1 MTRRTA
7 LVALAALIGVAGA
20 IVAVVLA
27 AERGTSVALD
37 TGAFLAGSMVYLAV
51 AVVICIAKPGH
62 PVGLLALVGTSTSG
76 IVTGMV
82 ELGERGL
89 LDHPG
94 SVPAAGL
101 LLAVGSAARA
111 VGWVLLVAVLPLV
124 FPDGRL
130 TGSVRRQRVSRGAA
144 VGALV
149 FLALGS
155 GLAAQESDLRLEGHP
170 NPLGLP
176 DWVTSVAGFLSVG
189 GTLLTIACVVLAI
202 MGLVARWR
210 HGDPLLRQQV
220 LWFALAFV
228 VPILFLPYAFLG
240 HATAWEFAVVLLPV
254 PIALLVAML
263 QHQLY
268 DVQLVVSRTLTWV
281 VLSAVVAV
289 LYAVVV
295 GGVGAMLRTRGAVW
309 LPWLAAGVV
318 AVSFSPLRNGLQA
331 GVNRIV
337 YGQWSQSTEVLAA
350 TGRRLSDAADV
361 PALLQTLTDELAVG
375 LALDHVS
382 IRDAGGRTLSS
393 RGIEAAGETLPLTAY
408 GEVVGELA
416 WSGRRL
422 RDVDRRLLDDV
433 ARQLGGVVHSWRLV
447 DELRVAQERLV
458 LASEDERRRLRR
470 DLHDGLGPA
479 LAGLT
484 LQVDTVRNVLDA
496 GGSADEHLLRLR
508 TGIQSTVVDVRRI
521 VEGLRPP
528 ALDELG
534 LSGAVEE
541 LARRLTAQNGCV
553 IDVAASQ
560 TPRLAAAVEVAAY
573 RVAQEAM
580 TNVVRH
586 SGASRCTVHV
596 DATDGELQVRVQDNG
611 TGVVRPRP
619 GGVGLA
625 SMHERAAEIGGR
637 LDLVAVPGSG
647 TTVALHLPLA
657 AS

>member
-7 LVALAALIGVAGA
+7 LVALVALIGAAGA
-20 IVAVVLA
+20 IGAVVLA

-37 TGAFLAGSMVYLAV
+37 TGSFLAVSLVYLAV
-51 AVVICIAKPGH
+51 AVVICLAKPGH
-62 PVGLLALVGTSTSG
+62 PVGLLALTGTSSAG
-76 IVTGMV
+76 VVTCMV

-94 SVPAAGL
+94 SVPAAGV
-101 LLAVGSAARA
+101 LLAVGSAGRA
-111 VGWVLLVAVLPLV
+111 VGWVLLVAVLPLL
-124 FPDGRL
+124 FPDGQL
-130 TGSVRRQRVSRGAA
+130 TGSARRRRTACGAA

-149 FLALGS
+149 FLAFGS
-155 GLAAQESDLRLEGHP
+155 GLAAQESDLRLQGHP
-170 NPLGLP
+170 NPLRLP
-176 DWVTSVAGFLSVG
+176 DWVTTVAGFLSVF
-189 GTLLTIACVVLAI
+189 GTVLTVACVLLAVI
-202 MGLVARWR
+202 GLVGRWR
-210 HGDPLLRQQV
+210 RGDALMRQQV

-228 VPILFLPYAFLG
+228 VPILFLPYAVVG

-268 DVQLVVSRTLTWV
+268 DVQLAISRTVTWV
-281 VLSAVVAV
+281 ALSAVIAIF
-289 LYAVVV
+289 YAVIV

-318 AVSFSPLRNGLQA
+318 AVSFAPLRNALQA
-331 GVNRIV
+331 GVSRIV
-337 YGQWSQSTEVLAA
+337 YGEWSQASEVLAA

-361 PALLQTLTDELAVG
+361 PALLQTLTDELATG
-375 LALDHVS
+375 LALDFVS
-382 IRDAGGRTLSS
+382 IRDERGQVLSS
-393 RGIEAAGETLPLTAY
+393 RGAGAAVETLPLTAY
-408 GEVVGELA
+408 GELVGELA

-422 RDVDRRLLDDV
+422 RETDRRLLDDL
-433 ARQLGGVVHSWRLV
+433 ARQLGGVVHSWQLV
-447 DELRVAQERLV
+447 DDLRVAQERLV

-484 LQVDTVRNVLDA
+484 LQVDTVRNVLEA
-496 GGSADEHLLRLR
+496 GGAVGEHLLRLR
-508 TGIQSTVVDVRRI
+508 SGIQSTVVDVRRI

-534 LSGAVEE
+534 LAGAVEE
-541 LARRLTAQNGCV
+541 LARRLSAQNGCV
-553 IDVAASQ
+553 IDVAAMP

-580 TNVVRH
+580 TNVVKH
-586 SGASRCTVHV
+586 SGASRCTVEV
-596 DATDGELQVRVQDNG
+596 DAAEGELQVRVQDNG

-619 GGVGLA
+619 GGLGLA

-637 LDLVAVPGSG
+637 LDLVAVPGRG

-657 AS
+657 SA

>member
-7 LVALAALIGVAGA
+7 LVALAALIGVVGA
-20 IVAVVLA
+20 IGAVVVA
-27 AERGTSVALD
+27 ADRGASVALD
-37 TGAFLAGSMVYLAV
+37 ISAFLAVSLVYLAV
-51 AVVICIAKPGH
+51 AVVICIAEPGH
-62 PVGLLALVGTSTSG
+62 PVGLLALAGTSTSG
-76 IVTGMV
+76 IVTCLI

-89 LDHPG
+89 LDRPG

-101 LLAVGSAARA
+101 LLAVGSAGRA
-111 VGWVLLVAVLPLV
+111 AGWVLLVAILPLV

-130 TGSVRRQRVSRGAA
+130 AGPALRQRIARTAA

-149 FLALGS
+149 FSALGS
-155 GLAAQESDLRLEGHP
+155 GLAAQESDLRLAGHP

-176 DWVTSVAGFLSVG
+176 DWVTSVASFLLMA
-189 GTLLTIACVVLAI
+189 GTLLTIACVVLAV

-210 HGDPLLRQQV
+210 RGGPLLRQQV
-220 LWFALAFV
+220 LWFAVAFV
-228 VPILFLPYAFLG
+228 VPILFLPYAVLG
-240 HATAWEFAVVLLPV
+240 HATAWEFALVLLPV
-254 PIALLVAML
+254 PVALLVAML

-268 DVQLVVSRTLTWV
+268 DVQLAISRTVTWV
-281 VLSAVVAV
+281 ALSAVIAV
-289 LYAVVV
+289 LYAVIV

-318 AVSFSPLRNGLQA
+318 AVSFAPLRNALQA

-337 YGQWSQSTEVLAA
+337 YGAWSQATEVLAA

-361 PALLQTLTDELAVG
+361 PALLRTLTDELAAG
-375 LALDHVS
+375 LALDQVS
-382 IRDAGGRTLSS
+382 IRDAHGDVLSS
-393 RGIEAAGETLPLTAY
+393 RGAGDATETLPLTAY

-422 RDVDRRLLDDV
+422 RETDRRLLEDV

-484 LQVDTVRNVLDA
+484 LQVDTVRNILDG
-496 GGSADEHLLRLR
+496 GGSVDEQLLRLR
-508 TGIQSTVVDVRRI
+508 DGIQSTVVDVRRI

-541 LARRLTAQNGCV
+541 LARRLSAQNGCL
-553 IDVAASQ
+553 IDVAAMP
-560 TPRLAAAVEVAAY
+560 TARLPAAVEVAAY

-580 TNVVRH
+580 TNVVKH
-586 SGASRCTVHV
+586 SGASRCTVEV
-596 DATDGELQVRVQDNG
+596 DASEGELQVRVHDNG
-611 TGVVRPRP
+611 TGDVRPRP

-637 LDLVAVPGSG
+637 LDLVAVPGTG